1 MVHSG
6 HLIWRDTEYY
16 NLIHENV
23 SKFFVKITLGIMH
36 LKIPTENFD
45 YVYRKKTTDTVS
57 NRIGVINNG
66 KKHVNEKKTE
76 TTRQTRCLR
85 RFVWTYRSSDD
96 RIGVECASEKRGA
109 MRVLWESNGKSQQE
123 ISRRTRK
130 KV

>member
-45 YVYRKKTTDTVS
+45 YVYRKKQQIRC
-57 NRIGVINNG
+57 RIELV
-66 KKHVNEKKTE
+66 
-76 TTRQTRCLR
+76 
-85 RFVWTYRSSDD
+85 
-96 RIGVECASEKRGA
+96 
-109 MRVLWESNGKSQQE
+109 
-123 ISRRTRK
+123 
-130 KV
+130 